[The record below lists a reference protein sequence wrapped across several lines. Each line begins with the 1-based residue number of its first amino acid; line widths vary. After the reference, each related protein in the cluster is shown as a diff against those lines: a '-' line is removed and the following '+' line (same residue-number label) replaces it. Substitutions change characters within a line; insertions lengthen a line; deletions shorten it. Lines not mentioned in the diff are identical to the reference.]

1 MNNIKTALIYG
12 SDTGIT
18 ELVVS
23 LITKELTI
31 ELDIIEV
38 FTIKP
43 EDFDRYDKIIIGVPT
58 WYDGD
63 LQSDWE
69 DFFPDFKKIDFTE
82 KEVFFFGLGDQYGYP
97 DNFVDG
103 IGILAKV
110 VLENGGEVFG
120 HWPNKGYEFNE
131 SLGLM
136 NDDLFYGLVID
147 EDNQQDQTD
156 QRIKKWVKQIK
167 NKLIDL

>member
-1 MNNIKTALIYG
+1 MNNINTALIYG
-12 SDTGIT
+12 SDPGIT

-23 LITKELTI
+23 LLTKELAI

-69 DFFPDFKKIDFTE
+69 DFFPDFKKIDFTG

-110 VLENGGEVFG
+110 VLENGGKVFG

-167 NKLIDL
+167 NKLIEL

>member
-18 ELVVS
+18 ELVVT
-23 LITKELTI
+23 LITKELDI

-38 FTIKP
+38 FAIKP
-43 EDFDRYDKIIIGVPT
+43 EDFERYDKIIIGVPT

-69 DFFPDFKKIDFTE
+69 DFYPDFKKINFDN
-82 KEVFFFGLGDQYGYP
+82 KKVCFFGLGDQYGYP

-120 HWPNKGYEFNE
+120 HWPNQGYEFNE

-136 NDDLFYGLVID
+136 NDDFFYGLVID
-147 EDNQQDQTD
+147 EDNQQEQTD
-156 QRIKKWVKQIK
+156 GRIKKWVKEIRTTLSQ
-167 NKLIDL
+167 N

>member
-1 MNNIKTALIYG
+1 MNKKTALIYG

-23 LITKELTI
+23 LITKELAI

-69 DFFPDFKKIDFTE
+69 DFFPDFKKIDFTG

-167 NKLIDL
+167 NKLIEL

>member
-1 MNNIKTALIYG
+1 VNNIKTALIYG

-69 DFFPDFKKIDFTE
+69 DFFPDFKKIDFTG
-82 KEVFFFGLGDQYGYP
+82 KEVCFFGLGDQYGYP

>member
-1 MNNIKTALIYG
+1 MGTNNIALIYG

-23 LITKELTI
+23 LITKKLNL

-38 FTIKP
+38 FSIKP
-43 EDFDRYDKIIIGVPT
+43 EDFQRYDRIIIGIPT
-58 WYDGD
+58 WYYGD

-69 DFFPDFKKIDFTE
+69 DFYPDFKKIDFTN
-82 KEVFFFGLGDQYGYP
+82 KEVCFFGLGDQYGYP

-110 VLENGGEVFG
+110 VLGNGGKVFG

-136 NDDLFYGLVID
+136 NDDFFYGLVID
-147 EDNQQDQTD
+147 EDNQQELTES
-156 QRIKKWVKQIK
+156 RIKKWVKEIK
-167 NKLIDL
+167 NRLIHN

>member
-69 DFFPDFKKIDFTE
+69 DFFPDFKKIDFTG